1 MKKIQIDPA
10 TQRRPTSRK
19 QNRSARIKEQ
29 LTQQVEVQVI
39 PAKADME
46 GYERPKPRVCA
57 YCRVSTDMDTQA
69 LSYELQ
75 VQNYTDYITSNPDWE
90 FAGIYAD
97 KGISGTS
104 LRHRDDFNRMIADC
118 EAGKIDLIVTK
129 AVTRFARNV
138 VDAISTV
145 RKLKQL
151 SPPVG
156 VYFETERINTLD
168 TTSETYLGLISLFA
182 QGESESKSESL
193 KWSYIRRWKRGTGIY
208 PTWSL
213 LGYEVDEEGHWVIV
227 EIEAELIRV
236 IYDMYLN
243 GHSSPQIAEILTRS
257 GIPTATNKSV
267 WSSGA
272 VLGMDRRRKRA
283 VAYVRVSTASSA
295 QLHSYEFQEQYWHDK
310 LDSDPNVELVHI
322 YADLGISGS
331 SMDKR
336 PQLLAMMRDA
346 HAGKFDIIYTKS
358 VSRFARNT
366 IELLEAVRELRDI
379 GVEVVF
385 EKENIRSSDPTS
397 ELMLTV
403 AATIAED
410 DLKVDSE
417 RQRWSFKRRFEN
429 GWISIGNGMY
439 GYRMLE
445 DNTLEIV
452 PEEAAVVQR
461 IFEMYIDGAGS
472 SAIAATLDREGIP
485 SRIGKGWRP
494 QTILEMLA
502 NGQRPSCSITAQK
515 SPRHTATAKQ
525 ETNPAGIRRRWC
537 DHGSNRSKTRS

>member
-1 MKKIQIDPA
+1 MMKKVQIDPA

-19 QNRSARIKEQ
+19 QNRSAKIKEQ

-39 PAKADME
+39 PAKTDVE

-75 VQNYTDYITSNPDWE
+75 VQNYTEYITSNPDWE

-138 VDAISTV
+138 VDTISTV

-156 VYFETERINTLD
+156 VFFETERINTLD

-213 LGYEVDEEGHWVIV
+213 LGYEVDEEGRWVIV
-227 EIEAELIRV
+227 ENEAELIRV

-257 GIPTATNKSV
+257 GIPTATNKPK

-272 VLGMDRRRKRA
+272 VLGILRNEKYCGDVLCQKTMTLDVFTHKSVKNRGDKKQYFIEGHHEAIIDKADWLLVQKLIQERHYCKNRRRRRPRIMVKGCLA
-283 VAYVRVSTASSA
+283 GFALVDLA
-295 QLHSYEFQEQYWHDK
+295 WDDDDI
-310 LDSDPNVELVHI
+310 DSI
-322 YADLGISGS
+322 
-331 SMDKR
+331 
-336 PQLLAMMRDA
+336 
-346 HAGKFDIIYTKS
+346 
-358 VSRFARNT
+358 FA
-366 IELLEAVRELRDI
+366 
-379 GVEVVF
+379 
-385 EKENIRSSDPTS
+385 TS
-397 ELMLTV
+397 K
-403 AATIAED
+403 TIAEEAGA
-410 DLKVDSE
+410 S
-417 RQRWSFKRRFEN
+417 
-429 GWISIGNGMY
+429 
-439 GYRMLE
+439 
-445 DNTLEIV
+445 DNIEII
-452 PEEAAVVQR
+452 E
-461 IFEMYIDGAGS
+461 I
-472 SAIAATLDREGIP
+472 
-485 SRIGKGWRP
+485 KG
-494 QTILEMLA
+494 E
-502 NGQRPSCSITAQK
+502 
-515 SPRHTATAKQ
+515 
-525 ETNPAGIRRRWC
+525 
-537 DHGSNRSKTRS
+537 

>member
-1 MKKIQIDPA
+1 MMKKVQIDPA

-19 QNRSARIKEQ
+19 QNRSAKIKEQ

-39 PAKADME
+39 PAKTDME

-75 VQNYTDYITSNPDWE
+75 VQNYTEYITSNPDWE

-138 VDAISTV
+138 VDTISTV

-227 EIEAELIRV
+227 ENEAELIRV

-243 GHSSPQIAEILTRS
+243 AHSSPQIAEILTRS
-257 GIPTATNKSV
+257 GIPTATNKPV

-272 VLGMDRRRKRA
+272 VLGILRNEKYCGDVLCQKTMTLDVFTHKSVKNKGDKKQYFIEGHHEAIVDKEDWLLVQKLIRERYYCKNRRRRRPRIMVKGCLA
-283 VAYVRVSTASSA
+283 GFALIDLTWDDDDIDSIFTASKTTA
-295 QLHSYEFQEQYWHDK
+295 EE
-310 LDSDPNVELVHI
+310 
-322 YADLGISGS
+322 
-331 SMDKR
+331 
-336 PQLLAMMRDA
+336 
-346 HAGKFDIIYTKS
+346 AGAS
-358 VSRFARNT
+358 
-366 IELLEAVRELRDI
+366 
-379 GVEVVF
+379 
-385 EKENIRSSDPTS
+385 ENI
-397 ELMLTV
+397 
-403 AATIAED
+403 
-410 DLKVDSE
+410 
-417 RQRWSFKRRFEN
+417 
-429 GWISIGNGMY
+429 
-439 GYRMLE
+439 
-445 DNTLEIV
+445 EII
-452 PEEAAVVQR
+452 E
-461 IFEMYIDGAGS
+461 I
-472 SAIAATLDREGIP
+472 
-485 SRIGKGWRP
+485 KG
-494 QTILEMLA
+494 E
-502 NGQRPSCSITAQK
+502 
-515 SPRHTATAKQ
+515 
-525 ETNPAGIRRRWC
+525 
-537 DHGSNRSKTRS
+537 